1 MSNEKIDLEEL
12 NDKGL
17 KMGMEGQ
24 YEKANELFELV
35 LSHDSK
41 NFNALCNQAVINTTR
56 ITDNEEIHEYK
67 EANFSEMSTSNGSNG
82 NRSEIEPEEMVM
94 KLMELNRKKD
104 ATIKALIAFERAL
117 IAKPDAYQTIFNK
130 SVLLSVLGYHNFAKQ
145 IRETIPDDDEE
156 FNSNMEGTKLTV
168 EQWQKEDEMKAS
180 EQSEDIQQANNLR
193 KKYEKK

>member
-12 NDKGL
+12 NEKGF

-24 YEKANELFELV
+24 YEKANELFALV

-41 NFNALCNQAVINTTR
+41 NFNALCNQAIINTTR
-56 ITDNEEIHEYK
+56 ITADEDLHEYK
-67 EANFSEMSTSNGSNG
+67 ESNFSEMNTSNGSDG
-82 NRSEIEPEEMVM
+82 NRLEIEPEEMVM

-130 SVLLSVLGYHNFAKQ
+130 SVLLSVLGYHEFAKQ
-145 IRETIPDDDEE
+145 IRETIPDDNEE
-156 FNSNMEGTKLTV
+156 FNSDMENTNLTV
-168 EQWQKEDEMKAS
+168 EQWQKEDKMKAS
-180 EQSEDIQQANNLR
+180 EQSEDIQKAHNLQ

>member
-12 NDKGL
+12 NEKGF
-17 KMGMEGQ
+17 KMGVEGQ

-41 NFNALCNQAVINTTR
+41 NFNALCNQAIINTTR
-56 ITDNEEIHEYK
+56 ITADEDLHEYK
-67 EANFSEMSTSNGSNG
+67 ESNFSEMSTSNGSNG
-82 NRSEIEPEEMVM
+82 NRKEIEPEEMVM

-130 SVLLSVLGYHNFAKQ
+130 SVLLSVLGYHDFAKQ

-156 FNSNMEGTKLTV
+156 FNSDIENTNLTV
-168 EQWQKEDEMKAS
+168 EQWQKEDKMKAS
-180 EQSEDIQQANNLR
+180 EQSEDIQKAHYLT